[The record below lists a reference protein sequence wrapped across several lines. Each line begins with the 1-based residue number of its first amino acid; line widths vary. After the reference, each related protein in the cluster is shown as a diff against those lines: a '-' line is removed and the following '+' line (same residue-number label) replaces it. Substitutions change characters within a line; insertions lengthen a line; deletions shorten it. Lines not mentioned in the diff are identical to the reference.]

1 MSQQNNFE
9 RGPQGLRSLG
19 SADGAPEVD
28 PQVFDTGILKDIIP
42 RQWKTAPFAEPVLAL
57 EIIGGPYVGVIFGF
71 SSFMIIPQKLE
82 DGLVPARFET
92 TIYKSPKG
100 FDKDEAFDYYC
111 RELLLAW
118 LHFIATSELGTVLK
132 SEPVKGLH

>member
-1 MSQQNNFE
+1 
-9 RGPQGLRSLG
+9 LR
-19 SADGAPEVD
+19 
-28 PQVFDTGILKDIIP
+28 
-42 RQWKTAPFAEPVLAL
+42 L

-71 SSFMIIPQKLE
+71 SSFMILPQKLE

-118 LHFIATSELGTVLK
+118 LHFIAVERTRRFIK